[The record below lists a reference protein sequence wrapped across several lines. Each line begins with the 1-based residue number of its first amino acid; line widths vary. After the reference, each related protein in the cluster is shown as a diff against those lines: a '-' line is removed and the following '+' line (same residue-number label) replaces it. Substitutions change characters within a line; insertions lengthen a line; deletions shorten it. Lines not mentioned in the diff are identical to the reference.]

1 MTDRSYTTSFTVDQT
16 PAQAFVA
23 ISNVRDWWSQNIEG
37 VTNRVGEKFK
47 YRYEDLHRCE
57 IQVRELI
64 PNRRVV
70 WHVLDN
76 YFSFTQDRSGW
87 KGTDILFEIARKGE
101 QTEVTFTH
109 LGLVPEYECY
119 DACSEGWH
127 TYVTGSLRDLIV
139 TGRGCPNIGAAITE
153 SARLLM
159 RSDAV

>member
-1 MTDRSYTTSFTVDQT
+1 MTDCSYTTSFTVEQT
-16 PAQAFVA
+16 PERAFAA
-23 ISNVRDWWSQNIEG
+23 INNVRGWWSQNVEG
-37 VTNRVGEKFK
+37 GTTRVGEKFK

-70 WHVLDN
+70 WRILDN
-76 YFSFTQDRSGW
+76 YFSFTRDRSEW
-87 KGTDILFEIARKGE
+87 KGTEIVFEIARKGE

-109 LGLVPEYECY
+109 QGLVPDYECY

-127 TYVTGSLRDLIV
+127 TYVNGSLRDLIA
-139 TGRGCPNIGAAITE
+139 TGAGRPNVGEAITQSE
-153 SARLLM
+153 QQLT